1 MDRRMTEIG
10 TGVTPGSGVDERDIA
25 RVSELLRGWTGMT
38 FLRNKTY
45 YIERR
50 LLERMRRTGAADIR
64 AYFARLLSDEDE
76 RQQLINAVTIN
87 ETYFFR
93 EEHQFAAL
101 ANTILPDLART
112 RSPGDRI
119 RIWSMP
125 CATGEEAY
133 SIAIWLLEF
142 WPLVDAYHIEIVG
155 SDIDTAALAAAREG
169 DYGRRAVARMPEAL
183 RAAYFDHDGTQYR
196 LIPDLRESVRFAP
209 ANLIDA
215 REMAAQGHFDV
226 IFCRNLLIYF
236 DEEGRQKAAENLHRA
251 LHPGGYLCLG
261 HSESMTR
268 IDDRFNLVRLDDAI
282 VYRRA

>member
-1 MDRRMTEIG
+1 MTDTG
-10 TGVTPGSGVDERDIA
+10 TGISPGSGVENADIA
-25 RVSELLRGWTGMT
+25 RISDLLRGWTGMT
-38 FLRNKTY
+38 FGPNKTY

-50 LLERMRRTGAADIR
+50 LVDRIRRTGSPDVR
-64 AYFARLLSDEDE
+64 AYFTRLLTDAEE

-101 ANTILPDLART
+101 ANTILPELART
-112 RSPGDRI
+112 RIPGDRI

-142 WPLVDAYHIEIVG
+142 WPLVDAYNIEIVG

-169 DYGRRAVARMPEAL
+169 DYGERAVARMPEEL
-183 RAAYFDHDGTQYR
+183 RAAYFERDERHYR
-196 LIPDLRESVRFAP
+196 LIADLRESVHFAY

-215 REMAAQGHFDV
+215 SSMAAQGQFDV
-226 IFCRNLLIYF
+226 ILCRNLLIYF
-236 DEEGRQKAAENLHRA
+236 DEAGRQVAADNLHGA
-251 LHPGGYLCLG
+251 LRRDGYLCLG

-282 VYRRA
+282 VYRRS